1 MMFRFEKIAI
11 VFVLT
16 IICTL
21 CLGCDEKVNTDDIL
35 SKVHMRA
42 DSLEDY
48 SYVMYVNSDLNV
60 NNTEKYNVSW
70 KKPMF
75 MIGIFQ
81 TSNIESGIEMVSNR
95 SMQLIYNPES
105 NIVFKKSLYNTSYD
119 DKLFEPN
126 LYSVFLNETL
136 NGKSASLEGS
146 DVIDGRNAYVLV
158 LNSSTNSNET
168 IMAKSKIWVDKNNW
182 MVTRYEIFN
191 ENEDVLFVVRIKNI
205 KMNSNI
211 PDNRFDFEMPKGST
225 AVVLDEDQLS
235 TELEKMQLEDSRKR
249 VTFEIL
255 APEYIPKGYKLNYT
269 TVSSSMDTQYLSFIH
284 SGFSIFSGQPY
295 ERVTLVY
302 TNETNEMH
310 VRETLSE
317 RKTSDIDCF
326 EKDVSC
332 IDINGIEGKMYPVFG
347 GNMKAL
353 EWQSGNITIS
363 IVSSL
368 NESEI
373 KSVAESFP

>member
-1 MMFRFEKIAI
+1 MMIDFEKLSV
-11 VFVLT
+11 VFVLA
-16 IICTL
+16 ILCTL
-21 CLGCDEKVNTDDIL
+21 SLGCDEKVNTDDIL

-48 SYVMYVNSDLNV
+48 SYTVHVNSYLNGS
-60 NNTEKYNVSW
+60 NTEKYEYSIIW

-75 MIGIFQ
+75 MKGTFQ
-81 TSNIESGIEMVSNR
+81 TSNIDSGIEMISNR

-136 NGKSASLEGS
+136 NGMSASLAGS
-146 DVIDGRNAYVLV
+146 DIIDGSDAYVLL
-158 LNSSTNSNET
+158 LNPPINGTET
-168 IMAKSKIWVDKNNW
+168 IGEKSKIWVDKNNW
-182 MVTRYEIFN
+182 MVIRYEIFDK
-191 ENEDVLFVVRIKNI
+191 NEDLLFVVRIKNI
-205 KMNSNI
+205 KINSTI
-211 PDNRFDFEMPKGST
+211 PENHFDFEMPKEST
-225 AVVLDEDQLS
+225 VVVVGEGQLS

-255 APEYIPKGYKLNYT
+255 TPDYVPKGYKLNYT
-269 TVSSSMDTQYLSFIH
+269 TVSSSMDTQYLSFIYG
-284 SGFSIFSGQPY
+284 SFSSPY

-302 TNETNEMH
+302 TNGNNGMH

-317 RKTSDIDCF
+317 RKTSNIDCF

-332 IDINGIEGKMYPVFG
+332 IDVNGIEGKMYPVYG
-347 GNMKAL
+347 GNMKNL

-363 IVSSL
+363 IISSL
-368 NESEI
+368 NESES
-373 KSVAESFP
+373 KSIAESFS